1 MMIGIL
7 IGIIIFLLAAVI
19 FLSWYSV
26 SALKKIQFMSQS
38 IEDLDLGL
46 QSFDQHLKYI
56 YELEMYYGDET
67 LEKLILHAKDVSETF
82 TEFRKDYEIY
92 NGEFNEEDFFE
103 GENNETKNNPTE
115 TNKTGKN
122 LLLERPWKCNSTICQ
137 YTRS

>member
-122 LLLERPWKCNSTICQ
+122 LLLERP
-137 YTRS
+137 